1 MIRIALAALHLVA
14 LGLGVAA
21 IRMRANALRES
32 LTVESLRRAFKAD
45 SLWGMAFGLWVVTGV
60 WRWLAGTEKSA
71 SYYLDNHLFLA
82 KMAVLVLI
90 LGLEVMPMIT
100 LIRWRR
106 ALKAGQPVEQI
117 VAPDKAKQLATISG
131 IQAILVIIMV
141 FLAVSMAR
149 GYGARP

>member
-1 MIRIALAALHLVA
+1 MIRIILAALHLVA
-14 LGLGVAA
+14 LGLGVGA

-45 SLWGMAFGLWVVTGV
+45 SLWGMAFGLWAATGV
-60 WRWLAGTEKSA
+60 WRWLAGTEKAS

-82 KMAVLVLI
+82 KMGVLVLI
-90 LGLEVMPMIT
+90 LGLEIVPMIT
-100 LIRWRR
+100 LVRWRR

-117 VAPDKAKQLATISG
+117 VAPEKARRLATISG
-131 IQAILVIIMV
+131 IQAILIIIMV

-149 GYGARP
+149 GYGGRP